1 MESLL
6 RIFANRTTR
15 LIYILSVCVV
25 LIVIVGASVVYYSI
39 RLSLYDSETEGEVVG
54 LSAPVT
60 ITKDQFNVPD
70 IVAESRIDAY
80 RSLGYVTAR
89 DRLFQIDLLRRKS
102 AGEFSEIFG
111 EAAISYDKQQRVYD
125 FEDVVKKIIVRLPAN
140 QIKILQA
147 YTDGVNSA
155 IDSMA
160 VVPFEFL
167 LLGYRPDYWRV
178 EDSLLIVLDMFQT
191 LNDTEGFERMLS
203 VMAHALPPEVYEF
216 LTPKTDV
223 YTQSVLEEAQLIEN
237 NVPIEA
243 LASLLSIDYAE
254 NYADFV
260 QAAHMQP
267 GSNAWAVSGAK
278 TKDGRAILANDMHL
292 LISVPN
298 IWYQCRLQFEGQNV
312 AGVNLPGTP
321 LIVSGTTK
329 YLAWGATS
337 LSADVLDLVKI
348 EVNPD
353 NPEEYRTPDG
363 WRPFGVKHESIKVK
377 GMQPEEMDI
386 KTTIWGPVAMR
397 PLLGQPVAIHWTAL
411 DPDAISLDLL
421 NIDQV
426 ETLEQGL
433 TLINETG
440 GPPLNM
446 ILADHTGRVGWTIM
460 GRIPV
465 RNKYK
470 GFNGSTSYS
479 WANGSVSW
487 TGYIAP
493 EKLPRR
499 TDADGHQGFI
509 VNANNRSI
517 DKDYPYTIGHTFASG
532 YRAYRIK
539 ERLNSMDNIGEKD
552 MFQLQLDT
560 VSGVYDFYRDVA
572 LSALTPVRLAEQP
585 NRHALREHLLA
596 WDGKA
601 ETDGLGLGLIVQFR
615 ADLAKAL
622 FEPIL
627 QSSRKLDAE
636 FKYISAY
643 LDVPLQALIESNDSR
658 LLPDQ
663 KRYPDWD
670 SFLLAQL
677 EKSAQVLTQKH
688 AVESLDDLTWG
699 KINVAEYAHPLSQGI
714 PVIDRILDFPRDPL
728 PGCFFCVRVDSFE
741 GAASMRLVVS
751 PTHLEDG
758 ILHMPGGQSGHPFSK
773 HYKDQHPYWVHGIPI
788 PLVSEESVHSLK
800 LIPAETL

>member
-1 MESLL
+1 MGSFFK
-6 RIFANRTTR
+6 IFANRPIR
-15 LIYILSVCVV
+15 LIYFLSVCVV
-25 LIVIVGASVVYYSI
+25 LIVIVGVSIVYFTV
-39 RLSLYDSETEGEVVG
+39 RLSLYDSETEGKVVG
-54 LSAPVT
+54 LTAPVT
-60 ITKDQFNVPD
+60 VTRDQFNVPE
-70 IVAESRIDAY
+70 IVAESRMDAY

-89 DRLFQIDLLRRKS
+89 DRLFQMDLLRRKS
-102 AGEFSEIFG
+102 AGKFAEIFG
-111 EAAISYDKQQRVYD
+111 EAAVSYDQQQRIYG
-125 FEDVVKKIIVRLPAN
+125 FEDVVKKIIIRLPTN
-140 QIKILQA
+140 QVEILQA
-147 YTDGVNSA
+147 YADGVNSA

-167 LLGYRPDYWRV
+167 LLGYHPDHWRV

-203 VMAHALPPEVYEF
+203 VMAHALPPEVYRF
-216 LTPKTDV
+216 LTPKTDT
-223 YTQSVLEEAQLIEN
+223 YTQSVLEETQPIDS
-237 NVPIEA
+237 NVPVEA
-243 LASLLSIDYAE
+243 LVSLLSADFPE

-260 QAAHMQP
+260 QASHMQP

-278 TKDGRAILANDMHL
+278 TMDGRAILANDMHL
-292 LISVPN
+292 PISVPN
-298 IWYQCRLQFEGQNV
+298 IWYQCQLQFGEQNI
-312 AGVNLPGTP
+312 AGVSLPGTP
-321 LIVSGTTK
+321 LIVSGATRH
-329 YLAWGATS
+329 LAWGATS

-353 NPEEYRTPDG
+353 NPKEYRTPDG
-363 WRPFGVKHESIKVK
+363 WKPFGVKRESINVK
-377 GMQPEEMDI
+377 GTRPEEIEI

-397 PLLGQPVAIHWTAL
+397 PLLGHPVAIHWTAL

-433 TLINETG
+433 ALINETG

-487 TGYIAP
+487 SGYITP
-493 EKLPRR
+493 EELPRR
-499 TDADGHQGFI
+499 TDADGHQGFV

-517 DKDYPYTIGHTFASG
+517 DKDYPYTIAHTYASG

-539 ERLNSMDNIGEKD
+539 ERLNSMDNVSEKD
-552 MFQLQLDT
+552 MLQLQLDT
-560 VSGVYDFYRDVA
+560 VSGVYDFYRDIA
-572 LSALTPVRLAEQP
+572 LAALTPDRLAEQP
-585 NRHALREHLLA
+585 NRHTLREHLLA

-601 ETDGLGLGLIVQFR
+601 DTDGLGLGLIVQFR

-636 FKYISAY
+636 FKYIWAY
-643 LDVPLQALIESNDSR
+643 LDVPLQALIDSNDSR

-663 KRYPDWD
+663 KSYPDWD

-677 EKSAQVLTQKH
+677 EKSAQVLIQQH

-699 KINVAEYAHPLSQGI
+699 DINVAKYTHPLSQGI
-714 PVIDRILDFPRDPL
+714 PGIDRLLDFPRDPL
-728 PGCFFCVRVDSFE
+728 PGCFFCVRVDSSD

-751 PTHLEDG
+751 PTYLEDG

-773 HYKDQHPYWVHGIPI
+773 HYMDQHPYWIKGLPI
-788 PLVSEESVHSLK
+788 RFMSGESQHKLRLVPIS
-800 LIPAETL
+800 